1 MRLLGI
7 KYGTYFIPDPMAR
20 APDLNNGAN
29 DAWEQRL
36 SVVLYSLLLEMSGT
50 GVSGQGERE
59 WV

>member
-1 MRLLGI
+1 
-7 KYGTYFIPDPMAR
+7 MAR
-20 APDLNNGAN
+20 APDLKNGAN

-50 GVSGQGERE
+50 EVSGQGERE